1 MGGAA
6 RNARK
11 RKQNQAR
18 GSGAAPSGAA
28 TTSPGKATASRST
41 SGKTGK
47 GSSSKAGRSSVAAAR
62 AAGPDRTRLILGVI
76 AVVVIAAVVI
86 GGVIWTNNE
95 KNATQDSSIPV
106 SAVNQ
111 DFPSSRDGAS
121 VLVGP
126 DTARV
131 TLDVYEDFLC
141 PACGA
146 FEDRYAEAMEKKM
159 AEGTLRVR
167 YHLVNLLNELSDP
180 VGYSTDSA
188 NAALL
193 AADEGK
199 FLQFHK
205 SLFDNQPAEGG
216 RGWSKDQLIE
226 LGTAMGITSQAFADG
241 VRAGTYDSLVTEAYE
256 KARGTES
263 LLQEG
268 GSGQK
273 GFGTPTLAV
282 DNRVVDTSSPTWLD
296 DLVAAGS

>member
-47 GSSSKAGRSSVAAAR
+47 ASSKAGRSSVAAAR
-62 AAGPDRTRLILGVI
+62 AAGPDRIRLILGVI

-86 GGVIWTNNE
+86 GGVIWTNNT
-95 KNATQDSSIPV
+95 KNATQDSAIPV

-126 DTARV
+126 DTAKV

-146 FEDRYAEAMEKKM
+146 FEERYAEAMEKKM

-167 YHLVNLLNELSDP
+167 YHLVNLLNEQSDP

-199 FLQFHK
+199 FFQFHK
-205 SLFDNQPAEGG
+205 SLFDNQPVEGG

-226 LGTAMGITSQAFADG
+226 LGTATGITSQTFADG
-241 VRAGTYDSLVTEAYE
+241 VRAGTYDSLVTEAYQ
-256 KARGTES
+256 KARSTES

-268 GSGQK
+268 SSGQK

-282 DNRVVDTSSPTWLD
+282 DNRVVDTSSQTWLD